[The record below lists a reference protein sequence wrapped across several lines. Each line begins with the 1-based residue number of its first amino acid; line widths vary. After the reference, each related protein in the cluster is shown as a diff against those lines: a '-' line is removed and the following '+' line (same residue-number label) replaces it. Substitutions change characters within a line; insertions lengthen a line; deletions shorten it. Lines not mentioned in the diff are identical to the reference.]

1 MKPLN
6 NEYRGRNGTRALK
19 DQRVLLIGPPPH
31 KDGGM
36 RVTFEIML
44 EYISHFPHLVIDCS
58 ALPIHSPLYH
68 EDGSCGPLS
77 HLRTIIGTLRA
88 VIRVP
93 RVDTIVVFGTSDFC
107 LSYGLAFVLC
117 AKLFRRRCAV
127 RTVGGRELFAS
138 KRLPSFIRTTCLAM
152 FRAVDT
158 FVVQTEVGRNSVPA
172 WLRSKTTVVRG
183 FRPRPSDLPPIRR
196 GEGGG
201 IRLTFVSGPD
211 RPGEQKPIKGLDVL
225 LDAFNHVRAL
235 PGVTECVELHV
246 YGPIVSGLTRRAQR
260 TPGVVV
266 HGPILNDRLRAALR
280 QHDVL
285 LFPSRGAFEGHPGA
299 IIEGFM
305 AGLPVIA
312 SDLPGPLEI
321 VEHEVNG
328 LVVPTGDAGAF
339 AAAMNRLVN
348 DHELRRRLAAG
359 ARASASNFDQENVLP
374 ELAAALGLLPAA
386 AMANGVRPFET
397 QGKPQDRQ

>member
-1 MKPLN
+1 MEPLN
-6 NEYRGRNGTRALK
+6 NECRGRNGTRALK

-31 KDGGM
+31 RDGGM
-36 RVTFEIML
+36 RVTFKIMR
-44 EYISHFPHLVIDCS
+44 EYISRFPHLVIDCRD
-58 ALPIHSPLYH
+58 LPVHHPLYH
-68 EDGSCGPLS
+68 ADGSCGPLS
-77 HLRTIIGTLRA
+77 HLRTIVGTLRA
-88 VIRVP
+88 AIRVP
-93 RVDTIVVFGTSDFC
+93 RVDTVVVFGTSDFC

-138 KRLPSFIRTTCLAM
+138 KRLPAFIRTTCLAM

-158 FVVQTEVGRNSVPA
+158 FVVQTEIGRNSVPA

-183 FRPRPSDLPPIRR
+183 FRPRPSDSPPIRR

-201 IRLTFVSGPD
+201 IRLAFVSGPD
-211 RPGEQKPIKGLDVL
+211 RQGETKPLKGLDVL
-225 LDAFNHVRAL
+225 LDAFDLVCAS
-235 PGVTECVELHV
+235 GMTERVELHV
-246 YGPIVSGLTRRAQR
+246 YGPIVIGLTKRVQR
-260 TPGVVV
+260 MPGVVV
-266 HGPILNDRLRAALR
+266 HGLMPNDSLRAALR

-285 LFPSRGAFEGHPGA
+285 VFPSRCAFEGHPGA

-312 SDLPGPLEI
+312 SDLPGPLEV

-339 AAAMNRLVN
+339 ASAMNRLVN

-359 ARASASNFDQENVLP
+359 ARASASIFDQENVLP

-386 AMANGVRPFET
+386 ATSNGVRPFEA
-397 QGKPQDRQ
+397 QGKPQGRQ